1 MSISRI
7 GVLDIFDNEIA
18 VAVEQLF
25 LPVGCNSYK
34 MDARHLHFSDL
45 YLDFEVL
52 QTDENPLSF

>member
-18 VAVEQLF
+18 VAFEQLF

-34 MDARHLHFSDL
+34 MDAHHLHFSD
-45 YLDFEVL
+45 
-52 QTDENPLSF
+52 

>member
-18 VAVEQLF
+18 VAFEQLF

-34 MDARHLHFSDL
+34 MDARHLHFSGL
-45 YLDFEVL
+45 HLDFEGL